1 MNQEKKNNNDDKG
14 FKISDRRYT
23 SMSDD
28 EKKKKEIIID
38 KEKAKEEDQLAKE
51 SKEEPLPE
59 INFSNFILSL
69 STSVLLSLGE
79 IPDPISKEKNEDLD
93 MAKQTIDILGVI
105 EEKTRGNLTKEEESL
120 MENLLSDLRMRYVK
134 KKG

>member
-1 MNQEKKNNNDDKG
+1 MNQEKNNNDKG

-38 KEKAKEEDQLAKE
+38 KEKAKEEDRLKKE
-51 SKEEPLPE
+51 SKQEPPPE

-69 STSVLLSLGE
+69 STSALLNLGE
-79 IPDPISKEKNEDLD
+79 IPDPVSKEKKEDLD
-93 MAKQTIDILGVI
+93 MAKQTIDVLGVI
-105 EEKTRGNLTKEEESL
+105 QEKTKGNLTKEEDSL
-120 MENLLSDLRMRYVK
+120 MENLLYDLRMRYVK

>member
-1 MNQEKKNNNDDKG
+1 MNQEKNNNDKG

-28 EKKKKEIIID
+28 EKKDKEIIID
-38 KEKAKEEDQLAKE
+38 KEKAKEEDRLKKE
-51 SKEEPLPE
+51 SKEESLPE

-69 STSVLLSLGE
+69 STSALLNLGE
-79 IPDPISKEKNEDLD
+79 IPDPISKEKKEDLD

-105 EEKTRGNLTKEEESL
+105 QEKTKGNLTKEEDSL
-120 MENLLSDLRMRYVK
+120 MENLLYDLRMRYVK

>member
-1 MNQEKKNNNDDKG
+1 MNQEKNNNDKG
-14 FKISDRRYT
+14 FKISDRRYS

-28 EKKKKEIIID
+28 EKKDKEIIID
-38 KEKAKEEDQLAKE
+38 KEKTKEEDRLKEE
-51 SKEEPLPE
+51 SKEESLPE

-69 STSVLLSLGE
+69 STSALLNLGE
-79 IPDPISKEKNEDLD
+79 IPDPISKEKKEDLD

-105 EEKTRGNLTKEEESL
+105 QEKTKGNLTKEEDSL
-120 MENLLSDLRMRYVK
+120 MENLLYDLRMRYVK